1 MPCGI
6 AEKNG
11 RLILAR
17 KSAPGFVSV
26 MISLLPLTL
35 TPEAVVALPAATS
48 SAPTMSVM
56 NCTAGDAIAGLR
68 SRLIASAKLW
78 AVTFSPVLNLQ
89 PPALLLIVN
98 V

>member
-1 MPCGI
+1 
-6 AEKNG
+6 
-11 RLILAR
+11 
-17 KSAPGFVSV
+17 
-26 MISLLPLTL
+26 
-35 TPEAVVALPAATS
+35 
-48 SAPTMSVM
+48 MSVM
-56 NCTAGDAIAGLR
+56 NCTAGDAIAGFK